1 MRKGSL
7 KNFIIDNQEVYNGK
21 YHKITHL
28 PIKYKE
34 SDYLLVVLSGFNG
47 GEVAG
52 RDLYI
57 IM

>member
-34 SDYLLVVLSGFNG
+34 SDSVLF
-47 GEVAG
+47 AP
-52 RDLYI
+52 
-57 IM
+57 